1 MSEQSQADLTDLIRR
16 AQGGDSLAFDDLF
29 HATYDDLRTL
39 ARQRL
44 RRDQR
49 GTLLDTTALVHE
61 SYLRFAAA
69 SRVRIED
76 RGHFLHFAARV
87 MRSVVIDFIRERRTE
102 RRGGDAS
109 RILLTTS
116 SAEAIADPKTGD
128 GENEILRIHEAL
140 EELGKLDARLVRVV
154 EMRYFAGMT
163 EAEIAT
169 ALEVSERTVRRDW
182 EKARL
187 LLAEAL
193 SEGCSR

>member
-1 MSEQSQADLTDLIRR
+1 VSEQPQADLTDLIRR
-16 AQGGDSLAFDDLF
+16 AQDGDSRAFDDLF
-29 HATYDDLRTL
+29 RATYDELRGL

-76 RGHFLHFAARV
+76 RGHFMHFAARV
-87 MRSVVIDFIRERRTE
+87 MRSIVIDFIRERRAE
-102 RRGGDAS
+102 RRGGDAA
-109 RILLTTS
+109 RISLTS
-116 SAEAIADPKTGD
+116 GGADALVDPKTD
-128 GENEILRIHEAL
+128 GGESEILRVHEAL
-140 EELGKLDARLVRVV
+140 DDLGKRDPKLVRLV
-154 EMRYFAGMT
+154 EMRYFGGMT
-163 EAEIAT
+163 EAEVAK
-169 ALEVSERTVRRDW
+169 ALEISERTVRRDW

-193 SEGCSR
+193 AT

>member
-1 MSEQSQADLTDLIRR
+1 VSEPSQADLTDLIRR
-16 AQGGDSLAFDDLF
+16 AHDGDARAFDDLF
-29 HATYDDLRTL
+29 RATYDDLRAL
-39 ARQRL
+39 ARERL

-87 MRSVVIDFIRERRTE
+87 MRSVVIDFIRERRAE
-102 RRGGDAS
+102 RRGGDSA
-109 RILLTTS
+109 RISLTTS
-116 SAEAIADPKTGD
+116 SAEAFADPKTGD
-128 GENEILRIHEAL
+128 GEDEILRVHEAL
-140 EELGKLDARLVRVV
+140 DELARLDERLVRVV
-154 EMRYFAGMT
+154 EMRYFGGMT
-163 EAEIAT
+163 EAEVAT
-169 ALEVSERTVRRDW
+169 ALGISERTVRRDW

-193 SEGCSR
+193 S